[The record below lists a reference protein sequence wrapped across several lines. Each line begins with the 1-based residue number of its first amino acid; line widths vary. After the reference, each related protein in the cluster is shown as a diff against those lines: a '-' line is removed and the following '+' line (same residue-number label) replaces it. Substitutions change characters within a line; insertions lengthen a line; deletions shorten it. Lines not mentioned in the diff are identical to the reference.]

1 MIQRLKSIRANALQ
15 TVHFPAPKREPVEAV
30 ILAAG
35 VGSRM
40 GSLTGSSHKCLLH
53 LTPGLPI
60 IRFMLDGLAAAGI
73 RKIHVVLGHNADT
86 VRYWLGSNCNVIIN
100 KRYAETN
107 SLYSLRLARKHIKG
121 SFLLLNADV
130 VAQPEIY
137 QRLRQTP
144 GSVLA
149 YDSRSGSDPEEM
161 KVRLR
166 DGKLAEISKSLNPA
180 RANGESLGVVKFD
193 GQARDELFACADA
206 VLAQGGENAWAP
218 EGYGLLAQS
227 YDIHCLDVSDMAWT
241 EIDFP
246 EDLEYAREKLWPR
259 FSGAVRAQKL
269 SA

>member
-1 MIQRLKSIRANALQ
+1 MIQSIKSNRTLVKQ
-15 TVHFPAPKREPVEAV
+15 RRPTVSPEPVEAV

-40 GSLTGSSHKCLLH
+40 GDITGTSHKCLLH
-53 LTPGLPI
+53 LAPGLPI
-60 IRFMLDGLAAAGI
+60 IRFMLDGLASAGI
-73 RKIHVVLGHNADT
+73 SKVHVVLGHSADA
-86 VRYWLGSNCNVIIN
+86 VRYWLGSNCNVILN

-107 SLYSLRLARKHIKG
+107 SLYSLHLAQAHIEG

-137 QRLRQTP
+137 RRLRQTP

-149 YDSRSGSDPEEM
+149 YDSGSGSDPEEM

-166 DGKLAEISKSLNPA
+166 DGKLADISKCMRPKDA
-180 RANGESLGVVKFD
+180 HGESLGVVKFD
-193 GQARDELFACADA
+193 GEAKEELFACADE

-218 EGYGLLAQS
+218 AGYGLLAQS
-227 YDIHCLDVSDMAWT
+227 HPIQCLDVAGMGWT

-246 EDLEYAREKLWPR
+246 KDLDFARNTLWPS
-259 FSGAVRAQKL
+259 FS
-269 SA
+269 SAAPKKKRSA